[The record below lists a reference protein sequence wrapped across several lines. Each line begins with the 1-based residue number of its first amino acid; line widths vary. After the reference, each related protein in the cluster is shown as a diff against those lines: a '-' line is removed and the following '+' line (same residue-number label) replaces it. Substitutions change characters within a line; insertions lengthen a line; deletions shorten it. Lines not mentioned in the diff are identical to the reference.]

1 MKDNTKLSGYLR
13 SRRRNSQQLADR
25 SESEAAVSE
34 DIKKELV
41 RLYREEFG
49 KSPDIV
55 TSAPGRINLIGEHTD
70 YNGGYVL
77 PVAIDRRTY
86 TAAGK
91 RGGDLFIAYSKEL
104 GKKTSFEIQPGKFE
118 HSNFWVNYIKGAC
131 TLLSESKPVKGMNFA
146 IGSTVPRGSGLSSSA
161 AYVVSILEAV
171 SRLYEIHL
179 KDVEVPLLAQ
189 RIENEFVGV
198 QSGIMDPF
206 VAKFAQAGHAMLV
219 DSRSLEFKYV
229 PITDRCSILVCV
241 TGVKRALA
249 TTEYNK
255 RRLQCQE
262 AVADL
267 SVRLG
272 RGVESL
278 RDVVLEEL
286 KSLKEEMDPIL
297 YGRSLHVVTESER
310 ALRTFEALKKED
322 LGLVG
327 KLMLESHL
335 SLRSNYD
342 VSSPELDA
350 FVEIAEQL
358 EGVFGA
364 RMTGAGF
371 GGSAICLV
379 DSDREEE
386 LAAEIEARY
395 KGRGFENGHVFIA
408 RSGGGSQVERG

>member
-1 MKDNTKLSGYLR
+1 MKFRK
-13 SRRRNSQQLADR
+13 RNSERVKDR
-25 SESEAAVSE
+25 AETATAGTEE
-34 DIKKELV
+34 IKKELV
-41 RLYREEFG
+41 RIYREEFG
-49 KSPDIV
+49 KTPDIV

-91 RGGDLFIAYSKEL
+91 RGGELFIAFSKEL
-104 GKKTSFEIQPGKFE
+104 GKKTSFEILPGKFE

-131 TLLSESKPVKGMNFA
+131 SLLSEIKPVKGMNFA

-171 SRLYEIHL
+171 SRLYEIPL
-179 KDVEVPLLAQ
+179 KDIEIPLLAQ

-206 VAKFAQAGHAMLV
+206 VAKFARAQNALLI
-219 DSRSLEFKYV
+219 DSRSLDFKHV
-229 PITDRCSILVCV
+229 PIPEKGSILVCV
-241 TGVKRALA
+241 TGVRRALA

-255 RRLQCQE
+255 RRQQCQA

-267 SVRLG
+267 SERLG
-272 RGVESL
+272 RKVELL
-278 RDVVLEEL
+278 RDVSLDEL
-286 KSLKEEMDPIL
+286 KSLKEQMDPIL
-297 YGRSLHVVTESER
+297 YNRSYHVVTENQR
-310 ALRTFEALKKED
+310 ALQTFAALENED

-327 KLMLESHL
+327 KLMLESHI

-342 VSSPELDA
+342 VSGPELDTY
-350 FVEIAEQL
+350 VEIAEQL
-358 EGVFGA
+358 DGVYGA

-379 DSDREEE
+379 DSDNEEE
-386 LAAEIEARY
+386 LAAEVEARY
-395 KGRGFENGHVFIA
+395 RDRGYQEGHVFIA
-408 RSGGGSQVERG
+408 RTGGGSRVERA

>member
-1 MKDNTKLSGYLR
+1 MTEPEVE
-13 SRRRNSQQLADR
+13 Q
-25 SESEAAVSE
+25 
-34 DIKKELV
+34 DIRKELV
-41 RLYREEFG
+41 KLYREEFG

-77 PVAIDRRTY
+77 PIAIDRRTY
-86 TAAGK
+86 TAAGR
-91 RGGDLFIAYSKEL
+91 RGGELFIAYSKEL

-131 TLLSESKPVKGMNFA
+131 TLLNESKPVTGVNFA

-161 AYVVSILEAV
+161 AYVVSIIEAV
-171 SRLYEIHL
+171 SRLHDIDI
-179 KDVEVPLLAQ
+179 KDIEVPLLAQ

-206 VAKFAQAGHAMLV
+206 VAKFARENNAILV
-219 DSRSLEFKYV
+219 NAQTLEFKYV
-229 PITDRCSILVCV
+229 PMTDRSSLLVCV

-255 RRLQCQE
+255 RRQQCQIAQYGFAE
-262 AVADL
+262 K
-267 SVRLG
+267 LG
-272 RGVESL
+272 REISSL
-278 RDVVLEEL
+278 CEVTLDEL
-286 KSLKEEMDPIL
+286 KSLKNDFDPTL
-297 YGRSLHVVTESER
+297 YARSLHVITENQR
-310 ALRTFEALKKED
+310 ALQTFAALENND
-322 LGLVG
+322 LSMVG

-335 SLRSNYD
+335 SLRSNYE

-350 FVEIAEQL
+350 FVEIAEQS
-358 EGVFGA
+358 EAVYGA

-379 DSDREEE
+379 DSDYEEE
-386 LAAEIEARY
+386 LAAEIAAKY
-395 KGRGFENGHVFIA
+395 KERGFDGGYVFIA
-408 RSGGGSQVERG
+408 RTGSGSRVE